1 VSSIG
6 QLRRRPGWLAGAVA
20 AVVAAGIGA
29 GLVSSASAGPPGPAA
44 VRAALVTRAA
54 PPSAP
59 ASRQAAAIAAI
70 VRRAMKAGGL
80 RAVLVRVT
88 EGGRVVANQAFGPS
102 LVGQPATTAMH
113 FRNGSVAFAYLG
125 TLLMEYVDEH
135 KVRLDDP
142 VRRWLPGL
150 PEAGQVTLRMLA
162 NQTTGYPDFEE
173 DPAWQAA
180 YAANPFRTWTYRQRA
195 NYAFSRR
202 PLFAP
207 GKNWSYSHT
216 NFMILGHILAMIGKK
231 PLATLLR
238 DKVLGP
244 MGLTG
249 TTSARTSAIP
259 SPVLHAYS
267 SERKTPLHIPP
278 AVGFYEESTFWNTG
292 WGTPPGANE
301 TTTIADLT
309 RTAAAVG
316 TGELLS
322 RASYRAMTG
331 PRLLGFGHAQAN
343 CQPECFQQTRF
354 YNFGLGVVRTGSWL
368 LQDPLLSGYSS
379 AEAYLPS
386 RKIAIAVAVTFG
398 PGAFSPQG
406 AVSNAANPLFRAIG
420 AYMAPG
426 DAPPVKKPA

>member
-1 VSSIG
+1 LSRGQQVVSSIG
-6 QLRRRPGWLAGAVA
+6 QLLRRPGWLAGAVA

-29 GLVSSASAGPPGPAA
+29 GLVSSASADAPGPAA

-54 PPSAP
+54 PPSAPAP

-88 EGGRVVANQAFGPS
+88 EGGRVVASQAFGPS

-162 NQTTGYPDFEE
+162 NQTTGYPDYEN

-180 YAANPFRTWTYRQRA
+180 YAAHPFRTWTYRQLID
-195 NYAFSRR
+195 YAFDRK

-207 GKNWSYSHT
+207 GKNWSYAHT
-216 NFMILGHILAMIGKK
+216 NFMILGRILSMVGKK

-249 TTSARTSAIP
+249 TTSRSPRSGTSAGARRPARARRRP
-259 SPVLHAYS
+259 SPTWPGRPRPSA
-267 SERKTPLHIPP
+267 P
-278 AVGFYEESTFWNTG
+278 APCCRG
-292 WGTPPGANE
+292 PA
-301 TTTIADLT
+301 
-309 RTAAAVG
+309 TA
-316 TGELLS
+316 
-322 RASYRAMTG
+322 
-331 PRLLGFGHAQAN
+331 P
-343 CQPECFQQTRF
+343 
-354 YNFGLGVVRTGSWL
+354 
-368 LQDPLLSGYSS
+368 
-379 AEAYLPS
+379 
-386 RKIAIAVAVTFG
+386 
-398 PGAFSPQG
+398 
-406 AVSNAANPLFRAIG
+406 
-420 AYMAPG
+420 
-426 DAPPVKKPA
+426 